1 MSANRDREEEIFD
14 AARELPAH
22 ERAAYIAERCGQD
35 ADLRQRIEGML
46 AADAAAGEFFKTH
59 DAPSSTAIF
68 SDANLS
74 SSMEKAGD
82 RIGRYK
88 LLQQIGE
95 GGCGV
100 VYMAEQEEPVRRR
113 VALKVIK
120 LGMDTKQVI
129 ARFEAER
136 QALALMDH
144 PNIARVLDA
153 GATATGRPYFVMEL
167 VRGTK
172 ITEFCDQKEL
182 PTQERLDLFLQ
193 ACSAIQHAH
202 QKGIIHRD
210 IKPSNILV
218 TVVDGVP
225 VPKVIDFGIAKA
237 TNNQQLTDKTVFTA
251 FEQFIGT
258 PAYMSPEQA
267 ELSGVDIDTRTD
279 IYSLGV
285 VLYELL
291 TGSPP
296 FDQKELLAA
305 GLDEMRRIIRETE
318 PPRPSNRLSTMA
330 AAALTSTAHHRH
342 TEPPRLVHQV
352 RGDLDWI
359 VMKALEKDRGRRYET
374 ANGFALD
381 VQRYLANEPVTA
393 SPPSTVYRLRKFVK
407 RHKGGVAVA
416 GLVMFFLVLAGS
428 GIGWA
433 IRERSA
439 RHSRVSGKVALVLAE
454 VDQLLREQKWAEALL
469 AARRAGAVVE
479 GGEADAAT
487 EQRVRELLKDLEFV
501 GRLEQIRMKRS
512 AWIDGEFDLAG
523 PNLEYEQSFRDYGVD
538 AVTLPVETA
547 IERLKARQPFAVPLA
562 AALDGWAGARS
573 RLKNDAASAKRLVAV
588 ARGIDPEPL
597 RDKVRSTWGKPAS
610 EVGDELQRLA
620 ETIDIRAQH
629 PATILMLEGKL
640 TQVKRLDAAL
650 HLSRSAQNA
659 FPSDFFLNYD
669 LAQQLAEKKDYE
681 GAVRFYTAAVA
692 IRPHAVAA
700 RNNLG
705 IALSN
710 QERLDEAIACYR
722 KAIDIDPNFAVAYCN
737 LGVALGKQGKVD
749 EQEAAYRKAIDLDP
763 KYAPAYRNLGY
774 LLALQNKLDDAVSA
788 YRKSIELDPK
798 KPVTY
803 LDLGFALFN
812 LGKRKEAIA
821 AYRKSIGLDPGY
833 ALAYGYLADALK
845 ADKKLN
851 EAVAAYRKAIEL
863 KPEWAGYHN
872 NLGALLCDFLRDYA
886 GAAACFRRAIELD
899 PKCTSAHSNL
909 GYALYY
915 QRKEREAL
923 AASSKAVAMD
933 PQSAPAH
940 RAIAFVLATAS
951 DAGLRNPGQAL
962 AHARKAVELDPM
974 NPDFRWVL
982 GVACYRTGDWKAA
995 IAAFEKAR
1003 ELYQSDD
1010 RTDWFFLAMAHWQLG
1025 DKAEARKWY
1034 DKSVK
1039 VVGPI
1044 FSVTPEVLSRIYK
1057 EAAELLGVNND
1068 TPR

>member
-14 AARELPAH
+14 TARELAAD
-22 ERAAYIAERCGQD
+22 ERAAYLAEKCGQD
-35 ADLRQRIEGML
+35 PDLRQRIEGML
-46 AADAAAGEFFKTH
+46 EADAAAGEFFKTH
-59 DAPSSTAIF
+59 DAPSPTVNLA
-68 SDANLS
+68 DASLS
-74 SSMEKAGD
+74 PSIEKAGD

-144 PNIARVLDA
+144 PNIAKVFDA
-153 GATATGRPYFVMEL
+153 GATKTGRPYFVMEL
-167 VRGTK
+167 VRGIK
-172 ITEFCDQKEL
+172 ITEFCDENKL
-182 PTQERLDLFLQ
+182 STADRLKLFIQ
-193 ACSAIQHAH
+193 VCQAIQHAH
-202 QKGIIHRD
+202 QKGVIHRD

-218 TVVDGVP
+218 TVIDGVP
-225 VPKVIDFGIAKA
+225 VPRVIDFGIAKA
-237 TNNQQLTDKTVFTA
+237 TNNQPLTDKTVFTA

-359 VMKALEKDRGRRYET
+359 VMKALEKDRSRRYET

-393 SPPSTVYRLRKFVK
+393 CPPSTVYWLRKFVK

-416 GLVMFFLVLAGS
+416 ALVMFFLVLAG
-428 GIGWA
+428 WA

-439 RHSRVSGKVALVLAE
+439 RQSRVTGQVELVLAE

-469 AARRAGAVVE
+469 AARRAGAVVA
-479 GGEADAAT
+479 GGEAAAAT

-501 GRLEQIRMKRS
+501 DRLDQIRMKRS
-512 AWIDGEFDLAG
+512 WIDRKFDFAG
-523 PNLEYEQSFRDYGVD
+523 SNLEYEQSFRDYGVD
-538 AVTLPVETA
+538 AAALPVETA
-547 IERLKARQPFAVPLA
+547 IKLLKARQPFAMPLA
-562 AALDGWAGARS
+562 AALDEWADTHRG
-573 RLKNDAASAKRLVAV
+573 LKKDAAGAKRLVAV

-610 EVGDELQRLA
+610 EVGDELQQIA
-620 ETIDIRAQH
+620 GTIDIRAQH
-629 PATILMLEGKL
+629 PATLGILAGKL
-640 TQVKRLDAAL
+640 RRVKRPDSSLRLLRDAQIAYP
-650 HLSRSAQNA
+650 A
-659 FPSDFFLNYD
+659 DFWLNYE
-669 LAQQLAEKKDYE
+669 LARRLADKKDHE

-705 IALSN
+705 NALMD

-722 KAIDIDPNFAVAYCN
+722 KAIEIDPNFAVACGN
-737 LGVALGKQGKVD
+737 LGVALGKQGKLD
-749 EQEAAYRKAIDLDP
+749 EALACCRKAIKLEPND
-763 KYAPAYRNLGY
+763 AHAYNGLGV
-774 LLALQNKLDDAVSA
+774 ALGKQGKLDEAIA
-788 YRKSIELDPK
+788 AHRKGIELDPES
-798 KPVTY
+798 T
-803 LDLGFALFN
+803 
-812 LGKRKEAIA
+812 
-821 AYRKSIGLDPGY
+821 
-833 ALAYGYLADALK
+833 DA
-845 ADKKLN
+845 
-851 EAVAAYRKAIEL
+851 
-863 KPEWAGYHN
+863 HN
-872 NLGALLCDFLRDYA
+872 NLGALLCDGLLDDE
-886 GAAACFRRAIELD
+886 GAAASFRKAIELD
-899 PKCTSAHSNL
+899 PRYASAHYNL
-909 GYALYY
+909 GNALYY
-915 QRKEREAL
+915 QGKMPEAIASYKEAL
-923 AASSKAVAMD
+923 AID
-933 PQSAPAH
+933 PQSARAH
-940 RAIAFVLATAS
+940 RAIAFLLATAS
-951 DAGLRNPGQAL
+951 DAGLRDPGQAV
-962 AHARKAVELDPM
+962 AHAMKAVELNPI
-974 NPDFRWVL
+974 NPDFRDML
-982 GVACYRTGDWKAA
+982 GVAFYRTGDWNAA
-995 IAAFEKAR
+995 IAAFDKAR
-1003 ELYQSDD
+1003 ELYKSDD
-1010 RTDWFFLAMAHWQLG
+1010 RNDWFFLAMTHWQLG
-1025 DKAEARKWY
+1025 HKAEARKWY
-1034 DKSVK
+1034 DQSVEYVK
-1039 VVGPI
+1039 KRGRTHGDMSHIP
-1044 FSVTPEVLSRIYK
+1044 K

-1068 TPR
+1068 MPR